1 MDDID
6 VDSIKGLSSS
16 DASYK
21 LKEEGYN
28 EMPSSK
34 KRSVFHIAFE
44 IVREPIFLLLVA
56 SGSLYFLLG
65 DVSEAIVLLSFVFV
79 VIGITVYQ
87 EQKTEKALEALKNLS
102 SPRALAIRD
111 GEQQRVPG
119 REVVT
124 EDILLLSEGDR
135 VPADSIILT
144 SNNLMVD
151 ESLLTGESVP
161 VRKVAW
167 KDDALIGRPGG
178 DDLPF
183 VYSGTLVIQ
192 GQAIA
197 EVKATGIKTEMGKIG
212 AVLQKVE
219 RNETRLRKE
228 ISFMIRS
235 SAFIGLCLCAITVAV
250 YGLTR
255 FDWIHGFLAGIALAM
270 AILPEEFPVVFTIF
284 LALGAWRMSRKNVLT
299 RQAQAIET
307 LGSTTVL
314 CVDKTGTLTQ
324 NKMSIAKLFANDQ
337 ICNFDPANETP
348 PDHCHELVEFS
359 ILACKSDPFD
369 PMEKA
374 LKQLAEGSFAETE
387 HVHDD
392 WTLLQEYPLSQ
403 RLLAMSNVWVSPDG
417 KDYIIAAKGSPE
429 AVADLCHLDER
440 EMERLSVQIQAIA
453 SEGLRVLGV
462 AKASFK
468 KTTLPRE
475 QHDFAFT
482 FLGLVGFA
490 DPVRSN
496 VAEAVQECY
505 AAGVRVVMIT
515 GDYAVTAQN
524 IGRQIGLKSVEN
536 CITGPQLEKM
546 SDEELKTRIRDVNI
560 FARVVPEQK
569 LRIVNV
575 LKANGEVVAMTGDGV
590 NDAPAL
596 KSADIGIAMG
606 ERGTDVARESASLV
620 LLDDNFTSI
629 VGGVRMGRRIF
640 DNLKKAIT
648 YIFSVHIPIAGM
660 SIIPILLGWPLILLP
675 VHIMFLEL
683 IIDPACSVVFES
695 ESEEADVMRRKPRS
709 VDKKLFN
716 RSAVVVSFLQGFVLL
731 IAVIVVFVSSLNR
744 GLGEEGA
751 RAMAFASIVFGNLAL
766 ILTNRSWSQTIVGTF
781 RNRNNALVWVFGG
794 ALLALGLVL
803 YAPLL
808 RDLFLFSALQPADL
822 LICFAAGFVSVAWFE
837 LFKVFRKNSNN

>member
-28 EMPSSK
+28 ELPSSK

-56 SGSLYFLLG
+56 SGSLYFILG
-65 DVSEAIVLLSFVFV
+65 DVTEAMVLLSFVFV

-102 SPRALAIRD
+102 SPRALVIRD
-111 GEQQRVPG
+111 GEQQRIPG

-124 EDILLLSEGDR
+124 GDILLLSEGDR
-135 VPADSIILT
+135 VPADSIMLT
-144 SNNLMVD
+144 SNNLVVD

-161 VRKVAW
+161 VRKIAW
-167 KDDALIGRPGG
+167 KDDAPIGRPGG

-212 AVLQKVE
+212 TVLQKVE

-235 SAFIGLCLCAITVAV
+235 SAFVGLCLCAITVAV

-284 LALGAWRMSRKNVLT
+284 LALGAWRMSHKNVLT

-429 AVADLCHLDER
+429 AVADLCHFDER

-453 SEGLRVLGV
+453 GEGLRVLGV

-475 QHDFAFT
+475 QHDFVFT

-536 CITGPQLEKM
+536 CITGPQLETM

-569 LRIVNV
+569 LRIVDV

-640 DNLKKAIT
+640 DNLKKAIA

-716 RSAVVVSFLQGFVLL
+716 RSAAVVSFLQGFVVL
-731 IAVIVVFVSSLNR
+731 IAVVVVFVSSLNR

-751 RAMAFASIVFGNLAL
+751 RTMAFASIVFGNLAL

-781 RNRNNALVWVFGG
+781 RNRNNALVWIFGG

-803 YAPLL
+803 YVPLL
-808 RDLFLFSALQPADL
+808 RDLFLFSSLQPADL
-822 LICFAAGFVSVAWFE
+822 LICLAAGFVSVAWFE

>member
-1 MDDID
+1 
-6 VDSIKGLSSS
+6 
-16 DASYK
+16 
-21 LKEEGYN
+21 
-28 EMPSSK
+28 
-34 KRSVFHIAFE
+34 
-44 IVREPIFLLLVA
+44 
-56 SGSLYFLLG
+56 
-65 DVSEAIVLLSFVFV
+65 
-79 VIGITVYQ
+79 
-87 EQKTEKALEALKNLS
+87 
-102 SPRALAIRD
+102 
-111 GEQQRVPG
+111 
-119 REVVT
+119 
-124 EDILLLSEGDR
+124 
-135 VPADSIILT
+135 
-144 SNNLMVD
+144 
-151 ESLLTGESVP
+151 
-161 VRKVAW
+161 
-167 KDDALIGRPGG
+167 
-178 DDLPF
+178 
-183 VYSGTLVIQ
+183 
-192 GQAIA
+192 
-197 EVKATGIKTEMGKIG
+197 
-212 AVLQKVE
+212 
-219 RNETRLRKE
+219 
-228 ISFMIRS
+228 
-235 SAFIGLCLCAITVAV
+235 
-250 YGLTR
+250 
-255 FDWIHGFLAGIALAM
+255 
-270 AILPEEFPVVFTIF
+270 
-284 LALGAWRMSRKNVLT
+284 MSHKNVLT

-337 ICNFDPANETP
+337 VCNFDPANVTP

-374 LKQLAEGSFAETE
+374 LKQLAEGNFAETE

-569 LRIVNV
+569 LGIVNV

-716 RSAVVVSFLQGFVLL
+716 RSAAVVSFLQGFVLL

-822 LICFAAGFVSVAWFE
+822 LICLAAGFVSVAWFE
-837 LFKVFRKNSNN
+837 LFKLFRKNSNN

>member
-102 SPRALAIRD
+102 SPRALVIRD

-119 REVVT
+119 REVVIG
-124 EDILLLSEGDR
+124 DILLLSEGDR
-135 VPADSIILT
+135 VPADSIMLT
-144 SNNLMVD
+144 SNNLVVD

-255 FDWIHGFLAGIALAM
+255 FDWIHGVLAGIALAM

-284 LALGAWRMSRKNVLT
+284 LALGAWRMSHKNVLT

-337 ICNFDPANETP
+337 ICNFDPANVTP

-374 LKQLAEGSFAETE
+374 LKQLAEGNFAETE

-569 LRIVNV
+569 LGIVNV

-716 RSAVVVSFLQGFVLL
+716 RSAAVVSFLQGFVLL

-822 LICFAAGFVSVAWFE
+822 LICLAAGFVSVAWFE
-837 LFKVFRKNSNN
+837 LFKLFRKNSNN